1 MIFLCVSSIYT
12 QQKKKMYR
20 EKKHEKERTHLPI
33 AIQKQASTSSPSSV
47 SHILVMPTEE
57 HDHASPYYV

>member
-1 MIFLCVSSIYT
+1 
-12 QQKKKMYR
+12 MYR